1 MAESIGTSEMSARLV
16 IPLAGRTDSNN
27 QAELDF
33 RLLGEIASRMRAP
46 NLQELL
52 ARLGSL
58 LDSLV
63 HREAWFIYLV
73 EGEELVLRAS
83 KNSPADAVH
92 RVLLK
97 DVESPAKQAIS
108 YGLPWGR
115 ASGHR
120 LKTFNGAIANDFQ
133 SFVSV
138 PMLSG
143 DQLLGYINLQAQTSQ
158 SYSENEVD
166 FLAMVGRLAGAG
178 VEILRLRE
186 ENSRLS
192 SSLESRK
199 VVEQAK
205 GILQEQF
212 RISEKEAYARLQKQS
227 QQIRKPMKEIA
238 EAIVLT
244 HSVNLFSA

>member
-1 MAESIGTSEMSARLV
+1 MAENTGALEMPARLV
-16 IPLAGRTDSNN
+16 MPLAGRTARSV

-33 RLLGEIASRMRAP
+33 RLLGEIAVQMRAA

-52 ARLGSL
+52 ARLGNL

-63 HREAWFIYLV
+63 HSESWSIYLV
-73 EGEELVLRAS
+73 EGEELALRAS
-83 KNSPADAVH
+83 RNSPAGAVH
-92 RVLLK
+92 RLLLK
-97 DVESPAKQAIS
+97 EVESPSKQAIAYS
-108 YGLPWGR
+108 PAWDGE
-115 ASGHR
+115 HR
-120 LKTFNGAIANDFQ
+120 LGAFSRSTTNSPQ
-133 SFVSV
+133 PLLSV

-143 DQLLGYINLQAQTSQ
+143 DHLLGYINLQAQTAHP
-158 SYSENEVD
+158 YSETEAD
-166 FLAMVGRLAGAG
+166 FLAMVGRLAGTG
-178 VEILRLRE
+178 IEILRLQE

-238 EAIVLT
+238 DAIVLT